1 MNIPKHYFDI
11 VPLEERVCSDGSAI
25 GWIPIIPIINYCNK
39 NLIPFDLNINLLN
52 LEGIELNEKNNL
64 YNLIRYIKTIDNQDL
79 SFPII
84 MSSNGMIIDGTHRI
98 TKAILNNIDI
108 IKCYKLPKT
117 IYELVNIDNLINLDE
132 NVIFDYWNNEDVSE
146 D

>member
-1 MNIPKHYFDI
+1 
-11 VPLEERVCSDGSAI
+11 
-25 GWIPIIPIINYCNK
+25 
-39 NLIPFDLNINLLN
+39 
-52 LEGIELNEKNNL
+52 
-64 YNLIRYIKTIDNQDL
+64 
-79 SFPII
+79 

-132 NVIFDYWNNEDVSE
+132 NIIFDYWNNKDVSE